1 MKRGR
6 RTGSWNVR
14 SKATRC
20 STQEATRSPR
30 HAWHET
36 VALAR
41 RQNWT
46 ARRRGPDGVG
56 RTSSHALHDA
66 RACSSRSTSAAPRL
80 SPRVS
85 FRLRRKRRA
94 RSCVGTSSSAHLSRV
109 ATSPSTARPSA
120 SHSFQVVVVA
130 RVHDVDVAQRV
141 AGLPVRCKRVRFE
154 GEPAAMASESGRKRR
169 RWDASV
175 ADASTMDDKAAKAEA
190 LKAKIEAR
198 LQRIQAKDPKEIV
211 LEKDVAKE
219 TSATKEK
226 EAHVVERGEVPKLED
241 ASLERYAER
250 GWERKPR
257 SELAFVEAGK
267 FQRQAHNERLKA
279 KYGEEVAKKMR
290 RREMRDDKF
299 GPKPGKEKEDPSTPD
314 VEWWDAP
321 LLMNGTYEDVDE
333 DKCNL
338 VEEKI
343 SVYVEHPV
351 PIEPPAEAPPPPP
364 QPLKLT
370 KKEMKKLRTQRRQ
383 AREKEKQA
391 LIAQGLLEPP
401 KPKVKISNLM
411 RVLGEEASM
420 DPTAIEK
427 EVRKQMEERQRAHED
442 RNLARQLTPAEK
454 REKKLKKMFDSD
466 VPNETHVAVFRIRR
480 LDNPQHRF
488 KVDVNAR
495 ENRLTGVCLITSDM
509 VLVVAEG
516 VPKAIK
522 RYSKLLLN
530 RIDWNADVE
539 TSATTSTFDKR
550 HNTCECVWQGI
561 VAKPNFR
568 KFRVEDCE
576 LEALARRTL
585 AGAGVEHYWDM
596 ASNVPET

>member
-1 MKRGR
+1 MRFG
-6 RTGSWNVR
+6 
-14 SKATRC
+14 
-20 STQEATRSPR
+20 
-30 HAWHET
+30 
-36 VALAR
+36 
-41 RQNWT
+41 
-46 ARRRGPDGVG
+46 
-56 RTSSHALHDA
+56 
-66 RACSSRSTSAAPRL
+66 AAH
-80 SPRVS
+80 V
-85 FRLRRKRRA
+85 
-94 RSCVGTSSSAHLSRV
+94 
-109 ATSPSTARPSA
+109 
-120 SHSFQVVVVA
+120 
-130 RVHDVDVAQRV
+130 
-141 AGLPVRCKRVRFE
+141 
-154 GEPAAMASESGRKRR
+154 AMASESGRKRR
-169 RWDASV
+169 RWDADV
-175 ADASTMDDKAAKAEA
+175 ADAPAMDDKAAKAKA
-190 LKAKIEAR
+190 LKEKIEAR
-198 LQRIQAKDPKEIV
+198 LQRIQAKEPKEIV

-219 TSATKEK
+219 TAETKQK
-226 EAHVVERGEVPKLED
+226 EAHVVEGDAGPKLED
-241 ASLERYAER
+241 VSLERYAER
-250 GWERKPR
+250 GWDRKPR
-257 SELAFVEAGK
+257 PELAFVEAGK

-299 GPKPGKEKEDPSTPD
+299 GPKPGKEKEEQKTPQ

-321 LLMNGTYEDVDE
+321 LLQNGTYDDVDE
-333 DKCNL
+333 NTCNL

-466 VPNETHVAVFRIRR
+466 LPNETHVAVFRIRR

-539 TSATTSTFDKR
+539 GNATTSTFDKR
-550 HNTCECVWQGI
+550 HNKCECIWQGI
-561 VAKPNFR
+561 VPKPNFR

-596 ASNVPET
+596 ARNVPET

>member
-1 MKRGR
+1 
-6 RTGSWNVR
+6 
-14 SKATRC
+14 
-20 STQEATRSPR
+20 
-30 HAWHET
+30 
-36 VALAR
+36 
-41 RQNWT
+41 
-46 ARRRGPDGVG
+46 
-56 RTSSHALHDA
+56 
-66 RACSSRSTSAAPRL
+66 
-80 SPRVS
+80 
-85 FRLRRKRRA
+85 
-94 RSCVGTSSSAHLSRV
+94 
-109 ATSPSTARPSA
+109 
-120 SHSFQVVVVA
+120 
-130 RVHDVDVAQRV
+130 
-141 AGLPVRCKRVRFE
+141 
-154 GEPAAMASESGRKRR
+154 MASESGRKRR
-169 RWDASV
+169 RWDADGVV
-175 ADASTMDDKAAKAEA
+175 AGSEATTAAPAEDKAAKAQA

-198 LQRIQAKDPKEIV
+198 LQRIKAKDPKEIV
-211 LEKDVAKE
+211 LVKDA
-219 TSATKEK
+219 S
-226 EAHVVERGEVPKLED
+226 EAPVERRKEGVAVERDVRQEVED
-241 ASLERYAER
+241 VSLERYVER

-257 SELAFVEAGK
+257 PELAFVEAGR

-299 GPKPGKEKEDPSTPD
+299 GTKEGKEKGRDAKKTPD

-321 LLMNGTYEDVDE
+321 LLRNGTYEDVAPEACD
-333 DKCNL
+333 L
-338 VEEKI
+338 VDEKI

-427 EVRKQMEERQRAHED
+427 EVKKQMEERQRAHED

-466 VPNETHVAVFRIRR
+466 IPNETHVAVFRIRR
-480 LDNPQHRF
+480 LDNPQHKF

-509 VLVVAEG
+509 VLVVVEG

-539 TSATTSTFDKR
+539 GGATTSSFDKG
-550 HNTCECVWQGI
+550 HNKCECIWQGI
-561 VAKPNFR
+561 VPKPNFR

-576 LEALARRTL
+576 LETLARRTL

-596 ASNVPET
+596 ARNVPGT